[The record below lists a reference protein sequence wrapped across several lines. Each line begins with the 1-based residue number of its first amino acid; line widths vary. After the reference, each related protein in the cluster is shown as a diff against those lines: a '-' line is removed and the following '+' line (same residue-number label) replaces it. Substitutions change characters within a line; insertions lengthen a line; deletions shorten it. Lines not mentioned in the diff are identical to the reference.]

1 MLLKR
6 WLTAAVLIPVLLL
19 ILLKGA
25 PIAFTLLVL
34 VISILSVS
42 EYFKITS
49 SLSIKPTFK
58 SILSSAD
65 SLSAITVKSVAY
77 LLSVSI
83 ILAAHKGSLEMMLF
97 LITLNVI
104 AVSLLTVLQFKSG
117 SPILDYISC
126 EIQGVIYI
134 PLFLSFLVL
143 IRNSPN
149 GAHFVVWLWII
160 VGLSDTGAYFVGSKF
175 GKRPLAKH
183 VSPKKT
189 IEGSLGGLCAAGL
202 VGLIYALIFIDG
214 VSFFMAIIFSV
225 VTAAFSQLGDLFE
238 SALKRSTG
246 IKDSGSILPGHGG
259 VLDRIDGIIFA
270 APVAYLFKVF
280 IL

>member
-1 MLLKR
+1 M
-6 WLTAAVLIPVLLL
+6 
-19 ILLKGA
+19 
-25 PIAFTLLVL
+25 
-34 VISILSVS
+34 S
-42 EYFKITS
+42 
-49 SLSIKPTFK
+49 
-58 SILSSAD
+58 
-65 SLSAITVKSVAY
+65 VKSLIKSPFSDDYISVVAVKAVAY
-77 LLSVSI
+77 ILTVSI
-83 ILAAHKGSLEMMLF
+83 IAAAHNSSLEMMLI

-104 AVSLLTVLQFKSG
+104 AMSLLTVLQFKSG